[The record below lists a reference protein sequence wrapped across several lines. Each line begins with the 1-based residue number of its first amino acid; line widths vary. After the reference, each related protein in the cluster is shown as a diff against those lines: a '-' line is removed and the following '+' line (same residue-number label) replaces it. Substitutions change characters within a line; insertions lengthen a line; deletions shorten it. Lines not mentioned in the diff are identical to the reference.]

1 MKLAVGG
8 TGEVEREGGAWE
20 GWTPTTISADLRKS
34 RFLPGETGAG
44 DGSALLGGMGERPL
58 APEGSGAVT
67 LRVPLRP
74 IVAPA
79 VRRFA
84 IACTMGSD
92 SSPTFVAV
100 RWSLG
105 VSPTNSCW
113 VGDVEGTLPAGCR
126 VFAVGEELGVIPLI
140 GPLPILL
147 PFVAGA

>member
-20 GWTPTTISADLRKS
+20 GGPPTTISADLRKS

-44 DGSALLGGMGERPL
+44 EGSDLLGGTGESPL
-58 APEGSGAVT
+58 VPERSGAVT

-74 IVAPA
+74 TVAPA

-105 VSPTNSCW
+105 VSPTSSCW
-113 VGDVEGTLPAGCR
+113 VGDTGGTLLVGCR
-126 VFAVGEELGVIPLI
+126 AFVVGEELGEIPLI
-140 GPLPILL
+140 GPLPIVL
-147 PFVAGA
+147 PFVAGG